1 MSLRRNIANSQ
12 QIAALQKPCRAR
24 SHSRRAP
31 HRHAALAP
39 VAVWRQAELGERLRH
54 CVTLRAEVVDG
65 ARFPG
70 GRDLAAEFALRAVPP
85 CPIRV
90 NHVNSAMSSLR
101 PLLLLERRK
110 SGRAGRSESG
120 QQRTSTGESCNV
132 SCPIV
137 SFSPRPPTTC
147 LQTAAGELGK
157 PPERAAS
164 HWGALFDCPG
174 NACPPTQNGL

>member
-1 MSLRRNIANSQ
+1 MSA
-12 QIAALQKPCRAR
+12 
-24 SHSRRAP
+24 
-31 HRHAALAP
+31 
-39 VAVWRQAELGERLRH
+39 
-54 CVTLRAEVVDG
+54 T
-65 ARFPG
+65 
-70 GRDLAAEFALRAVPP
+70 
-85 CPIRV
+85 
-90 NHVNSAMSSLR
+90 
-101 PLLLLERRK
+101 
-110 SGRAGRSESG
+110 G

-174 NACPPTQNGL
+174 KCMPSYPERVMMRCQQ